1 MSLKDELVI
10 LYKLV
15 DIFKELS
22 FSPERK
28 DISDVVIKG
37 LQSVFNLKSAFFY
50 VLDEKKENFVLELST
65 EKEEKVFKVGEGFIG
80 KAGGEG
86 VILTKSEITKEGE
99 DVFTIAVPIIGKKN
113 ILGVIGGR
121 REKKMPFNNKEKELL
136 KVFGY
141 QVGIAMESYIY
152 HKRLIRSK
160 EFRDS
165 ILYNILTGILVV
177 NKKLEIKTFNKSA
190 CDLLKSEN
198 LKGKKI
204 NKIFPQDTIEFAL
217 KKVIRTNQPEKNIEI
232 ERDGHFFNISLIPL
246 PLEQNEID
254 IMIII
259 DDITEIKKALE
270 EKEKAKRMSLI
281 GQLSAGIA
289 HEIRNPLT
297 GINISLEMLKEA
309 PNINDTQKKSIDKI
323 LKELSD
329 IEDLINSLLEI
340 TKPASL
346 KLKKENIDN
355 FIKNFI
361 ARVSDYAKKKDVT
374 IDYKNQAKDPKAMI
388 DEKKLN
394 QVFMNLFHNSL
405 EAIKDKGAIEI
416 SLSENEENVFISFKD
431 YGTGIKKEIVDKIY
445 EPFYT
450 TKKEGAGLGLYITK
464 TIIEAHNGSIDV
476 ISDGSSYTLF
486 LISLP
491 KIRGDIGKNTNS

>member
-1 MSLKDELVI
+1 MVDVSIKEELSI
-10 LYKLV
+10 LYKLI

-37 LQSVFNLKSAFFY
+37 LITVFNLKSAFFY
-50 VLDEKKENFVLELST
+50 VLDEKKENFILELAT
-65 EKEEKVFKVGEGFIG
+65 DKEERVFKVGEGFIG
-80 KAGGEG
+80 KVGKDG
-86 VILTKSEITKEGE
+86 VILTKIDNLSENGQI
-99 DVFTIAVPIIGKKN
+99 FSIAVPVVGKKN

-121 REKKMPFNNKEKELL
+121 RTNSKTFNSKEKELL

-165 ILYNILTGILVV
+165 ILYNILSGILVI

-190 CDLLKSEN
+190 SDILEDEN
-198 LKGKKI
+198 LKGKQI
-204 NKIFPQDTIEFAL
+204 HNIFSQDVILNKLEE
-217 KKVIRTNQPEKNIEI
+217 VIKYNQPRKNIEI
-232 ERDGHFFNISLIPL
+232 ERGGYFLNISLIPL
-246 PLEQNEID
+246 PTEPNEID
-254 IMIII
+254 VMIII

-289 HEIRNPLT
+289 HEIRNPIT
-297 GINISLEMLKEA
+297 GINITLDMLKEA
-309 PNINDTQKKSIDKI
+309 DNITESQIKSINKI

-329 IEDLINSLLEI
+329 IEELINSLLEI
-340 TKPASL
+340 TKPTSL
-346 KLKKENIDN
+346 KLKTENIDE

-361 ARVSDYAKKKDVT
+361 LRVNDLAKKKNISIQYT
-374 IDYKNQAKDPKAMI
+374 CLANNPKAMI
-388 DEKKLN
+388 DEKRLN
-394 QVFMNLFHNSL
+394 QVFMNLFNNSV
-405 EAIKDKGAIEI
+405 EAIKEKGII
-416 SLSENEENVFISFKD
+416 DITLTENKDSFTINFKD
-431 YGTGIKKEIVDKIY
+431 YGSGIKQDIIDKIY

-450 TKKEGAGLGLYITK
+450 TKREGAGLGLYITK
-464 TIIEAHNGSIDV
+464 SIIEGHNGSINV
-476 ISDGSSYTLF
+476 YSDGNTYTVF
-486 LISLP
+486 SINLP
-491 KIRGDIGKNTNS
+491 KIRG